1 MRHILQN
8 TEDMNRVSDATSTNT
23 LHIHIPTVERGE
35 WLFST
40 FGWLL
45 RRTSTDFLSST
56 PGGVVGF
63 LNGGSARAI
72 TISLRSVLA
81 VVGVGVRFKLQS

>member
-1 MRHILQN
+1 MRHILQI

-45 RRTSTDFLSST
+45 RRTYTDFLSST

-72 TISLRSVLA
+72 TISRRSVLA